1 MKKFAVILA
10 VFVMA
15 LFVVSCGGGSD
26 EPTNPTDP
34 TEEPTNPTE
43 EPTNPTDEPTNP
55 TDEPTNPTDEPTN
68 PTDEP
73 TNPND
78 PCAENTCNE
87 NENCVADETA
97 AEGYICTCIEGKMRL
112 GETVC
117 GSTQHGKLYQICKD
131 GDWEDSEKCTCD
143 PGEYPEVC
151 GYYGQK
157 MWFTSSSKVATIDL
171 AEGWTRTYFHI
182 VQEQEQDKIHIK
194 ATYCNIKIDNST
206 SFMLQIIMPQSFAD
220 ALGTADK
227 ESYIPKNEDN
237 TFGFNQDIFWEIR
250 GINPNCYGDNPA
262 GYALPTDLY
271 DPCVED
277 WDNDGTPGLTVNAK
291 GTVGTGAMSMIEK
304 SSSIIHDGKISEDGL
319 KINALVSW
327 TDEQKILVAPNEAL
341 KMGSENKIKDES
353 SKFDGDANFIEQVK
367 IEDGS
372 DCAYIV
378 NNAATIFSPD
388 PVTLK

>member
-1 MKKFAVILA
+1 MKKIVVILA
-10 VFVMA
+10 AFILA
-15 LFVVSCGGGSD
+15 LFVVSCGGDSGNSD
-26 EPTNPTDP
+26 TNPTEEPTNPTEEPTNP

-43 EPTNPTDEPTNP
+43 EPTNPTDP
-55 TDEPTNPTDEPTN
+55 TDEPTNPTD

-73 TNPND
+73 TNPTEG
-78 PCAENTCNE
+78 CTEG
-87 NENCVADETA
+87 ET
-97 AEGYICTCIEGKMRL
+97 RL

-131 GDWEDSEKCTCD
+131 GDWEDTEKCTCD

-157 MWFTSSSKVATIDL
+157 MWFTSTSKVPLVGDL

-182 VQEQEQDKIHIK
+182 VQEQEQEKVHIK
-194 ATYCNIKIDNST
+194 ATYCNIKIDNSA
-206 SFMLQIIMPQSFAD
+206 SSILQIIMPQSFAD

-227 ESYIPKNEDN
+227 ESVMAKREDG
-237 TFGFNQDIFWEIR
+237 TFDFTQDVFWEIR
-250 GINPNCYGDNPA
+250 GIDPNCYGNNPA
-262 GYALPTDLY
+262 GYTLPTNQN
-271 DPCVED
+271 DPCVQD
-277 WDNDGTPGLTVNAK
+277 WDNDGMPGLTLNAK
-291 GTVGTGAMSMIEK
+291 SLTTSVLSIVEK
-304 SSSIIHDGKISEDGL
+304 SSSTIYDGNVSEDGL

-327 TDEQKILVAPNEAL
+327 TDEQKVLYAENSML
-341 KMGSENKIKDES
+341 KTGSENQIKDNS
-353 SKFDGDANFIEQVK
+353 DKFDGIANFIEQVK

>member
-1 MKKFAVILA
+1 MKKIVTILA
-10 VFVMA
+10 AFVLT

-34 TEEPTNPTE
+34 TDN
-43 EPTNPTDEPTNP
+43 PTNPTDEPTNP
-55 TDEPTNPTDEPTN
+55 TDPTNEPTNPTDPTEEPT
-68 PTDEP
+68 
-73 TNPND
+73 D
-78 PCAENTCNE
+78 PVAGTC
-87 NENCVADETA
+87 T
-97 AEGYICTCIEGKMRL
+97 EGEMRL

-117 GSTQHGKLYQICKD
+117 GSTQHGKLYQVCKD
-131 GDWEDSEKCTCD
+131 GDWEDTEKCTCD

-151 GYYGQK
+151 GTYAQK
-157 MWFTSSSKVATIDL
+157 MWFTSTSKVATIDL
-171 AEGWTRTYFHI
+171 AEGWTRTYFLI
-182 VQEQEQDKIHIK
+182 VQEQEQDKVHAK

-227 ESYIPKNEDN
+227 ESYITKNDDN
-237 TFGFNQDIFWEIR
+237 TFGFNQDVFWEIR

-262 GYALPTDLY
+262 GYALPTELY

-372 DCAYIV
+372 DCAFIV
-378 NNAATIFSPD
+378 NNAGTIFSPD